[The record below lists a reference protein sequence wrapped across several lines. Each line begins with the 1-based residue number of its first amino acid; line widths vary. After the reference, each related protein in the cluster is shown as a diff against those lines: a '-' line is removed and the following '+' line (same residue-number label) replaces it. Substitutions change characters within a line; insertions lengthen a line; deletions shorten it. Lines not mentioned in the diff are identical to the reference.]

1 MLSDEKFYYTQSKDG
16 YILGDQNN
24 SKPKGLKNR
33 ELLNCVIPKTFN
45 GKIVFGLGYQ
55 CFHSAHSLIK
65 AFVPNTISLFHNDV
79 FANCSHLEEILFE
92 DGFKNVNLAGYT
104 LYRTIMRSFK
114 FPIGSTAEI
123 YFFQWSNIKN
133 VYIYDY
139 MHSNDSSIFS
149 MCPQTINI
157 FVPANYPYDTF
168 AQRSVTKIL
177 PDYYYRAESKR
188 IIITCANNHLSYV
201 IPFIF
206 LFA

>member
-1 MLSDEKFYYTQSKDG
+1 MSGITSDKIVSFFLLSDENFYYTQSKDG
-16 YILGDQNN
+16 YIIGDQNN

-133 VYIYDY
+133 IYIYDF
-139 MHSNDSSIFS
+139 MHSNKS
-149 MCPQTINI
+149 NI
-157 FVPANYPYDTF
+157 FESCSPSIVVYVAGFVTF
-168 AQRSVTKIL
+168 FVNV
-177 PDYYYRAESKR
+177 R
-188 IIITCANNHLSYV
+188 IHTISSDFV
-201 IPFIF
+201 SFF
-206 LFA
+206 